1 MSRVGAPRTPRIN
14 ARILNLFDRTT
25 RARVRVHLALTPDL
39 RFLLRWTV
47 TRTEPAEVPPVITL
61 SVVREAHARI
71 ARFIH
76 RTAVVTSAS
85 LDDQIGAKVFFKCE
99 NFQRAGVFKARGAFN
114 AVYSLTDQEA
124 SHGVVTSSS
133 GNQAAA
139 LSLAARSRGIPAYI
153 AMPKVALRSKVA
165 AVQRYG
171 GNIVWVDARGEVPT
185 SQEYEATAAAIQS
198 RTRASPVHPYN
209 DVRTIAGQATC
220 AVEFLEQQPDLDLL
234 LAPVGGGGLL
244 AGTALAAKQ
253 SQPSVRVIGCEPE
266 MADDALQSFRS
277 GHIVAQLQPRTIADG
292 LRTSLGDLTFPL
304 ITRFADD
311 IVTVSEDEIVSA
323 MRLAWETLKI
333 VIEPS
338 SAVPLA
344 AILNGKLAVAGKS
357 VGIILSGGNVD
368 LDNLPWQIARP
379 S

>member
-1 MSRVGAPRTPRIN
+1 MTSGSLDVQTG
-14 ARILNLFDRTT
+14 ARI
-25 RARVRVHLALTPDL
+25 
-39 RFLLRWTV
+39 
-47 TRTEPAEVPPVITL
+47 
-61 SVVREAHARI
+61 
-71 ARFIH
+71 
-76 RTAVVTSAS
+76 
-85 LDDQIGAKVFFKCE
+85 FFKCE

-124 SHGVVTSSS
+124 SYGVVTSSS

-165 AVQRYG
+165 AVERYG
-171 GNIVWVDARGEVPT
+171 GNIVWVEASGTIPT
-185 SQEYEATAAAIQS
+185 SEEYEATAAAIQS

-209 DVRTIAGQATC
+209 DRRTIAGQATC
-220 AVEFLEQQPDLDLL
+220 AVEFLEQQPELDML

-253 SQPSVRVIGCEPE
+253 LLPSIRVIGCEPE
-266 MADDALQSFRS
+266 MADDAQQSFRS
-277 GHIVAQLQPRTIADG
+277 GRIVAQLQPRTIADG

-304 ITRFADD
+304 IAEFADD
-311 IVTVSEDEIVSA
+311 IVTVGEDGIVNA
-323 MRLAWETLKI
+323 MRLVWETLKI

-344 AILNGKLAVAGKS
+344 AILEGKLPVLAKS

-368 LDNLPWQIARP
+368 LDNLPWKAP
-379 S
+379 A

>member
-1 MSRVGAPRTPRIN
+1 
-14 ARILNLFDRTT
+14 
-25 RARVRVHLALTPDL
+25 
-39 RFLLRWTV
+39 V
-47 TRTEPAEVPPVITL
+47 TRTEPAELPSVVTL
-61 SVVREAHARI
+61 PVVREAHARI
-71 ARFIH
+71 ARFVH
-76 RTAVVTSAS
+76 RTAVVSSAS
-85 LDDQIGAKVFFKCE
+85 LNEQTGARVFFKCE

-124 SHGVVTSSS
+124 ARGVVTSSS

-139 LSLAARSRGIPAYI
+139 LSLAARTRGIPAYI

-171 GNIVWVDARGEVPT
+171 GNIVWVEARGTVPT
-185 SQEYEATAAAIQS
+185 SEEYEATAAVIQS
-198 RTRASPVHPYN
+198 QTRASPVHPYN

-220 AVEFLEQQPDLDLL
+220 TVEFLEQQPGLDLL

-244 AGTALAAKQ
+244 AGTAVAAKQ
-253 SQPSVRVIGCEPE
+253 LQPSIRIIGCEPE
-266 MADDALQSFRS
+266 MANDALQSFRS

-292 LRTSLGDLTFPL
+292 LRTSLGDLTFAL
-304 ITRFADD
+304 IRRFADD
-311 IVTVSEDEIVSA
+311 IVTVGEEGIVNA
-323 MRLAWETLKI
+323 MRFVWEILKI

-344 AILNGKLAVAGKS
+344 AILDGKVPVAGKS

-368 LDNLPWQIARP
+368 LDNLPWKASGQ

>member
-1 MSRVGAPRTPRIN
+1 
-14 ARILNLFDRTT
+14 
-25 RARVRVHLALTPDL
+25 
-39 RFLLRWTV
+39 V
-47 TRTEPAEVPPVITL
+47 TRTEPAESPSVVTL
-61 SVVREAHARI
+61 PVVREAQARI
-71 ARFIH
+71 ARFVH
-76 RTAVVTSAS
+76 RTAVVSSAS
-85 LDDQIGAKVFFKCE
+85 LNEQTGARVFFKCE

-124 SHGVVTSSS
+124 ARGVVTSSS

-139 LSLAARSRGIPAYI
+139 LSLAARTRGIPAYI

-171 GNIVWVDARGEVPT
+171 GNIVWVEARGTIPT
-185 SQEYEATAAAIQS
+185 SEEYENTAAAIQS
-198 RTRASPVHPYN
+198 ETHASPVHPYN
-209 DVRTIAGQATC
+209 DARTIAGQATC
-220 AVEFLEQQPDLDLL
+220 TVEFLEQQPDLDLL

-244 AGTALAAKQ
+244 AGTAVAAKQ
-253 SQPSVRVIGCEPE
+253 LQPSIQIIGCEPE
-266 MADDALQSFRS
+266 MANDAQQSFRS
-277 GHIVAQLQPRTIADG
+277 GHIVAQLLPRTIADG

-304 ITRFADD
+304 IQRFADD
-311 IVTVSEDEIVSA
+311 IVTVGEDGIVKA
-323 MRLAWETLKI
+323 MRFVWEILKI

-344 AILNGKLAVAGKS
+344 AILDGKLPVAGKS

-368 LDNLPWQIARP
+368 LDNLPWKASGQ